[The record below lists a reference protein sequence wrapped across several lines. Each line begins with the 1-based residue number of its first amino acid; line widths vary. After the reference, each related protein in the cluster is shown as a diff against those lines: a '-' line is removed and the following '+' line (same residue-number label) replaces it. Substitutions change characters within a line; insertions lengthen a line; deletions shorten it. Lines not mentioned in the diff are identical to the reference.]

1 MNQPMFFDNR
11 TSIVKDDL
19 VKSIQAG
26 GRVSVAASVFS
37 LYAYQ
42 ELREQLASIDEF
54 RFLFT
59 SQSFTKE
66 RAPKEKREFY
76 IPRLAREQGLYG
88 TEFDI
93 RLRNE
98 LTQKAIAVECAKW
111 IREKAS
117 FKSFGSEGGMGSTFL
132 ALDPQPAVYLPFN
145 GFTTSE
151 LGTEKSSD
159 SYTGITKLDAAASRS
174 FLEMFNRAW
183 GDAQLQDVTEAVI
196 DGITALYQE
205 NAPELIYYSALYR
218 IFNEFLDDISED
230 VLPNE
235 GVGFRESAIWSRLYD
250 FQRDAVLAIINKL
263 ETYNG
268 CILADSVGLGKTFTA
283 LAVVKYY
290 ESRNRNVLV
299 LCPKKLKDNWI
310 TYRSNLVNNPIAS
323 DRLRYDVLFHTDLS
337 RERGDS
343 ATGIPLDR
351 INWGA
356 YDLVVID
363 ESHNFRN
370 GVDSAS
376 KANDKMNRYQVL
388 MEKVIRQGVK
398 TKVLMLSATPVNNK
412 FRDLRNQLALAYS
425 GDPSQWEGKLRLNSD
440 IDTVFRL
447 AQSTYTRWTK
457 LPPELRNTAQLTEML
472 DFDFFEVLDQVTVA
486 RSRKHIQRYYD
497 MRAIGP
503 FPARNKPISKRPQL
517 STLPNAINYRE
528 IYEQLEA
535 VSLAVYIPSTYVHAS
550 KRAKYDVEGHGS
562 GLTAVGRENGLRKL
576 MTANLLKRLESSV
589 WSFRLTLK
597 RVIKVMEEAL
607 EAIDDFKRAQAKGQA
622 AHGATVG
629 DRLLGG
635 GLDLDADDE
644 ESLAH
649 EVGGNT
655 KVLLEDMDWIS
666 WERDI
671 TADLE
676 QMHLLLSLVADISPE
691 HDAKLTEICADI
703 RAKVENPINPGN
715 RKVLI
720 FTAFSDTADYLY
732 EHVGAFAK
740 RELGL
745 ETGLITG
752 DGAKCTVK
760 RVPSDMNTILTC
772 FSPVSKERDVV
783 APKLAGCDIDIIIA
797 TDCISEGQNLQ
808 DCDWMVNYDIHWN
821 PVRIVQRF
829 GRVDRIGSK
838 NDRIQLVNYWPDVE
852 LDEYIKLKARVE
864 ERMRITVMT
873 STGDDDYINEA
884 EQGDLEYRRRQ
895 LEQMRDEV
903 VDLEDVTGGVSIT
916 DLGLNEFRMDLV
928 GYYKDNP
935 EIDRL
940 PTGIHAVVEG
950 DVPGAIFVL
959 RNVRA
964 EMNQSGKNHLHPFY
978 VVYVGVDGEVVAGH
992 LQPKPVLD
1000 ALRMLCRGKDEPDA
1014 GLCREFNRATKNGRD
1029 MREVAALLRAAVGS
1043 IVDAK
1048 EEEDI
1053 ASFFGSGTTSFLES
1067 EIAGLDDF
1075 ELICFLVVS
1084 ARGDEGDAAAPAL
1097 ARDGGA
1103 AAGENAL
1110 C

>member
-1 MNQPMFFDNR
+1 MPDSAFFDNR
-11 TSIVKDDL
+11 ASIVKDDL
-19 VKSIQAG
+19 VERIRKG
-26 GRVSVAASVFS
+26 GRVSIAASTFS

-42 ELREQLASIDEF
+42 ELRAQLSDIEEF

-59 SQSFTKE
+59 SQAFTKD

-76 IPRLAREQGLYG
+76 IPRLNRERSLFG

-98 LTQKAIAVECAKW
+98 LTQKAIATECAEW
-111 IREKAS
+111 IRNKAT
-117 FKSFGSEGGMGSTFL
+117 FKSFSHEGGMGANFL
-132 ALDPQPAVYLPFN
+132 ALDGGMPEAFEEGADPVAYLPFN

-151 LGTEKSSD
+151 LGTEKSQA
-159 SYTGITKLDAAASRS
+159 SYSAITRLDAASSRS
-174 FLEMFNRAW
+174 FLDMFNRAW
-183 GDAQLQDVTEAVI
+183 SDDQLQDVTEAVI
-196 DGITALYQE
+196 DGITAMYQE
-205 NAPELIYYSALYR
+205 NAPELIYYAALYR
-218 IFNEFLDDISED
+218 IFSEFLDDISED

-235 GVGFRESAIWSRLYD
+235 GVGFRESVIWQKLYD

-283 LAVVKYY
+283 LAVIKYY

-299 LCPKKLKDNWI
+299 LCPKKLKDNWL
-310 TYRSNLVNNPIAS
+310 TFRSNVLNNPIAD

-337 RERGDS
+337 RDRGDS
-343 ATGIPLDR
+343 ITGIPLDR
-351 INWGA
+351 INWGS

-370 GVDSAS
+370 GADSAN
-376 KANDKMNRYQVL
+376 KAADKMNRYQVL
-388 MEKVIRQGVK
+388 LEKVVRQGVK

-412 FRDLRNQLALAYS
+412 FRDLRNQLALAYE
-425 GDPSQWEGKLRLNSD
+425 GDPSQWEGKLKLNSD
-440 IDTVFRL
+440 IDTVFRT
-447 AQSTYTRWTK
+447 AQATYTRWTK
-457 LPPELRNTAQLTEML
+457 LPPEMRTTQVLTDML

-503 FPARNKPISKRPQL
+503 FPARNKPISKRPKL
-517 STLPNAINYRE
+517 STLPSSINYRE
-528 IYEQLEA
+528 IYEQLDA

-550 KRAKYDVEGHGS
+550 KRSKYDTEGHHG
-562 GLTAVGRENGLRKL
+562 GLTAAGRENGLRKL

-589 WSFRLTLK
+589 HSFRLTLE
-597 RVIKVMEEAL
+597 RVIGVMEGAL
-607 EAIDDFKRAQAKGQA
+607 ETIEDYKRNRA
-622 AHGATVG
+622 AHAVVR
-629 DRLLGG
+629 DAAPSLF
-635 GLDLDADDE
+635 DLDADDE
-644 ESLAH
+644 EALGF

-655 KVLLEDMDWIS
+655 KVLLEDMDWMS

-671 TADLE
+671 EADLE
-676 QMHLLLSLVADISPE
+676 RMRLLLSMIEDIGPE
-691 HDAKLTEICADI
+691 HDAKLHEICADI
-703 RAKVENPINPGN
+703 RAKAQSPINPGN
-715 RKVLI
+715 RKVLV
-720 FTAFSDTADYLY
+720 FTAFSDTAEYLY
-732 EHVGAFAK
+732 QHVGAFAK

-745 ETGLITG
+745 ETALVTG
-752 DGAKCTVK
+752 NGVKCTIK
-760 RVPSDMNTILTC
+760 RVPADMNDVLTC
-772 FSPVSKERDVV
+772 FSPISKERDAV
-783 APKLAGCDIDIIIA
+783 APRLACCDIDIVIA

-808 DCDWMVNYDIHWN
+808 DCDWMINYDIHWN

-838 NDRIQLVNYWPDVE
+838 NERIQLVNYWPDVE

-903 VDLEDVTGGVSIT
+903 MDLEDVSGGVSIT

-928 GYYKDNP
+928 GYYKENP
-935 EIDRL
+935 NIDRL

-950 DVPGAIFVL
+950 ENPGVIFVL
-959 RNVRA
+959 RNVRK
-964 EMNQSGKNHLHPFY
+964 EVNREGKNQLHPYY
-978 VVYVGVDGEVVAGH
+978 VIYVAESGEVLHGH

-1000 ALRMLCRGKDEPDA
+1000 ALRMLCRGKGEPDA
-1014 GLCREFNRATKNGRD
+1014 ALCREFNRATKNGRN
-1029 MREVAALLRAAVGS
+1029 MREVAGLLKEAVAS
-1043 IVDAK
+1043 IVQAK
-1048 EEEDI
+1048 EEEDLD
-1053 ASFFGSGTTSFLES
+1053 SFFGGGVTTFLES
-1067 EIAGLDDF
+1067 DIAGLDDF

-1084 ARGDEGDAAAPAL
+1084 AP
-1097 ARDGGA
+1097 
-1103 AAGENAL
+1103 

>member
-1 MNQPMFFDNR
+1 MPDSAFFDNK

-19 VKSIQAG
+19 VARIQSG
-26 GRVSVAASVFS
+26 DRISVAASAFS
-37 LYAYQ
+37 MYAYQ
-42 ELREQLASIDEF
+42 ELKDQLSEIGEF

-59 SQSFTKE
+59 SQAFTKD

-76 IPRLAREQGLYG
+76 IPRLNRERTLFG

-98 LTQKAIAVECAKW
+98 LTQKAIATECAEW
-111 IREKAS
+111 IRSKAT
-117 FKSFGSEGGMGSTFL
+117 FKSFAHEGGMGANFL
-132 ALDPQPAVYLPFN
+132 ALDGGAPEPPETADPVTYLPFN

-151 LGTEKSSD
+151 LGTEKSQA
-159 SYTGITKLDAAASRS
+159 SYSAITRLDAASSRS
-174 FLEMFNRAW
+174 FLDMFNRAW
-183 GDAQLQDVTEAVI
+183 SDGQLQDVTEAVI
-196 DGITALYQE
+196 DGITAMYQE
-205 NAPELIYYSALYR
+205 NAPELIYYAALYR

-235 GVGFRESAIWSRLYD
+235 GVGFRESLIWQKLYD

-283 LAVVKYY
+283 LAVIKYY

-299 LCPKKLKDNWI
+299 LCPKKLKDNWL
-310 TYRSNLVNNPIAS
+310 TFRTNVLNNPIAA

-337 RERGDS
+337 RDHGDS
-343 ATGIPLDR
+343 VTGIPLDR
-351 INWGA
+351 INWGG

-370 GVDSAS
+370 GADSAN
-376 KANDKMNRYQVL
+376 KAVDKMNRYQVL
-388 MEKVIRQGVK
+388 LEKVVRQGVK

-412 FRDLRNQLALAYS
+412 FRDLRNQLALAYE
-425 GDPSQWEGKLRLNSD
+425 GDPAQWEGKLKLNSD
-440 IDTVFRL
+440 IDTVFRV
-447 AQSTYTRWTK
+447 AQGTYTRWMK
-457 LPPELRNTAQLTEML
+457 LPLEMRTTQTLTDML

-503 FPARNKPISKRPQL
+503 FPARNKPISKRPKL
-517 STLPNAINYRE
+517 STLPGSINYRE

-550 KRAKYDVEGHGS
+550 KRSKYDTEGHHG
-562 GLTAVGRENGLRKL
+562 GLTAAGRENGLRKL

-589 WSFRLTLK
+589 YSFRLTLE
-597 RVIKVMEEAL
+597 RVIGVMEGAL
-607 EAIDDFKRAQAKGQA
+607 GVIEDYRRNRA
-622 AHGATVG
+622 ATTAVR
-629 DRLLGG
+629 DVAPSLF
-635 GLDLDADDE
+635 DLDADDE
-644 ESLAH
+644 ETFGF

-655 KVLLEDMDWIS
+655 KVLLEDMDWMS

-671 TADLE
+671 EIDLE
-676 QMHLLLSLVADISPE
+676 RMRHLLFKVADIGPE
-691 HDAKLTEICADI
+691 HDAKLLEICTDI
-703 RAKVENPINPGN
+703 RAKAQNPINPGN
-715 RKVLI
+715 RKVLV
-720 FTAFSDTADYLY
+720 FTAFSDTAEYLY

-745 ETGLITG
+745 ETALVTG
-752 DGAKCTVK
+752 NGVKCAIK
-760 RVPSDMNTILTC
+760 RVPADMNDVLAC

-783 APKLAGCDIDIIIA
+783 ARALAGCDIDIVIA

-808 DCDWMVNYDIHWN
+808 DCDWMINYDIHWN

-838 NDRIQLVNYWPDVE
+838 NERIQLVNYWPDVE

-903 VDLEDVTGGVSIT
+903 MDLEDVSGGVSIT

-928 GYYKDNP
+928 GYYKENP
-935 EIDRL
+935 DIDRL

-950 DVPGAIFVL
+950 ENPGVIFVL
-959 RNVRA
+959 RNVRK
-964 EMNQSGKNHLHPFY
+964 EVNREGRNHLHPFY
-978 VVYVGVDGEVVAGH
+978 VIYVAENGEVLHGH

-1000 ALRMLCRGKDEPDA
+1000 AMRLLCRGKDEPDA
-1014 GLCREFNRATKNGRD
+1014 TLCREFNRVTKNGKN
-1029 MREVAALLRAAVGS
+1029 MREAAALLREAVAS
-1043 IVDAK
+1043 IVEAK
-1048 EEEDI
+1048 EEEDLD
-1053 ASFFGSGTTSFLES
+1053 SFFGSGTTTFLES
-1067 EIAGLDDF
+1067 DIAGLDDF

-1084 ARGDEGDAAAPAL
+1084 AP
-1097 ARDGGA
+1097 
-1103 AAGENAL
+1103 